1 MKEGCTMKVKFDFL
15 HTPIKENK
23 NPVTQVFYLNILC
36 TKW

>member
-1 MKEGCTMKVKFDFL
+1 MKEGCTRKIKVDYR
-15 HTPIKENK
+15 HTPIKGNK